1 MSQVS
6 VNVVAPLGYTGPTLA
21 GNNNYVQI
29 VDASGDPVFKLSGNN
44 NTAIG
49 KDSLNSSTTGAGNT
63 AIGDQT
69 LTEITTQIDNVAV
82 GYKSLKLSQGGG
94 STAVGSRALEAVV
107 TGSQNDAFGSYS
119 LLLLTS
125 GSLNTAIGSGA
136 GSNLPSGTRNT
147 FVGFG
152 AGSSFNGPSEGNI
165 VVGNSMGY
173 AYTGNSGNDNTFI
186 GKDAGHGITSG
197 NDNVIIGKA
206 TISYPGPKTGNNN
219 ILIGTNA
226 EKASLSA
233 SNSITLGNSSNNILR
248 CAVTSITS
256 LSDERDKKEIEELP
270 VGLEFVKGL
279 KPVKFVWDERS
290 EEGRHNIKD
299 FGFIAQDLKA
309 SQEEV
314 EMAETLKLVYEENPE
329 KLEASYGKLIPILVK
344 AIQELSEEVKQ
355 LKNK

>member
-21 GNNNYVQI
+21 GDNNYVQI
-29 VDASGDPVFKLSGNN
+29 VDASGDPVFNTKGQSVIIGENAYATPTTINKSVVIGSGAMQNSTAATNFSVAIGFDAMKASGNSGGSVAIGYQALY
-44 NTAIG
+44 NTNGIAAANVAVG
-49 KDSLNSSTTGAGNT
+49 KDSLFLATT
-63 AIGDQT
+63 
-69 LTEITTQIDNVAV
+69 
-82 GYKSLKLSQGGG
+82 
-94 STAVGSRALEAVV
+94 
-107 TGSQNDAFGSYS
+107 
-119 LLLLTS
+119 
-125 GSLNTAIGSGA
+125 GSLNTAIGNQSGNA
-136 GSNLPSGTRNT
+136 LT
-147 FVGFG
+147 
-152 AGSSFNGPSEGNI
+152 
-165 VVGNSMGY
+165 
-173 AYTGNSGNDNTFI
+173 TGNSNILVGNNSGSALTTGTNNIFI
-186 GKDAGHGITSG
+186 GVSSASFNSG
-197 NDNVIIGKA
+197 DLF
-206 TISYPGPKTGNNN
+206 TGSNN
-219 ILIGTNA
+219 IAIGGLSNPS
-226 EKASLSA
+226 SLTV
-233 SNSITLGNSSNNILR
+233 NNEITLGNSSNSVLR

-256 LSDERDKKEIEELP
+256 LSDARDKKEIEELP
-270 VGLEFVKGL
+270 VGLDFVKGL

>member
-1 MSQVS
+1 MSTINVNNVLPFS
-6 VNVVAPLGYTGPTLA
+6 GTNVNVNGVVIKDTVNAAFIVYGGTDFNANTSTGSNTTIVGNGAMLA
-21 GNNNYVQI
+21 NTGT
-29 VDASGDPVFKLSGNN
+29 S

-49 KDSLNSSTTGAGNT
+49 ALSSRANTSGANNTSLGTESLFNNTTGSSNNAIGKGALYSVTTGTSNT
-63 AIGDQT
+63 AIGTEALYQNNGTENVCIGNGAGFTATGSYNVIVGTASGAT
-69 LTEITTQIDNVAV
+69 LT
-82 GYKSLKLSQGGG
+82 
-94 STAVGSRALEAVV
+94 
-107 TGSQNDAFGSYS
+107 
-119 LLLLTS
+119 
-125 GSLNTAIGSGA
+125 
-136 GSNLPSGTRNT
+136 
-147 FVGFG
+147 
-152 AGSSFNGPSEGNI
+152 
-165 VVGNSMGY
+165 
-173 AYTGNSGNDNTFI
+173 
-186 GKDAGHGITSG
+186 
-197 NDNVIIGKA
+197 
-206 TISYPGPKTGNNN
+206 TGNNN
-219 ILIGTNA
+219 ILLGDDTQTA
-226 EKASLSA
+226 TATT
-233 SNSITLGNSSNNILR
+233 SNSITLGNNIHNVLR

-270 VGLEFVKGL
+270 IGLDFVKGL